1 MSYDQVMKEIQGIM
15 NGMNYAELLPF
26 AEEVGVQDIESF
38 LTRKDLEQEI
48 IRLELYAFSH

>member
-1 MSYDQVMKEIQGIM
+1 MSYDQVMKEIQSIM
-15 NGMNYAELLPF
+15 NGMNSAELLWF